1 MSNTTKCEFCGAE
14 LAARYIDNPLK
25 THAKHAPLKR
35 IMIGYELCDCGG
47 AQRDR
52 IERMEREEARKAAER
67 AQLIDAKM
75 RKAGIPERY
84 LFSQHEMAASM
95 AESVATAGKGYYID
109 GPQGT
114 GKTHLAYSVAR
125 LCVMDGIKTT
135 CVSSTALMEAY
146 RFRRKEDADLTR
158 RLMACGLLVI
168 DDLGKEAPTQYAC
181 ERLFEVIDTR
191 YNSMR
196 PVIITSNYARGAI
209 ASKLA
214 EGDVGKSI
222 ASRLNEMTQRIHID
236 GEDRRLNRG

>member
-1 MSNTTKCEFCGAE
+1 MNNTTNCEFCGAE
-14 LAARYIDNPLK
+14 LSARYIDNPLK
-25 THAKHAPLKR
+25 THAKHAPRKR
-35 IMIGYELCDCGG
+35 IMVGYELCDCDG

-52 IERMEREEARKAAER
+52 IERMQREEARKAAER

-84 LFSQHEMAASM
+84 LFAQHEMAASM
-95 AESVATAGKGYYID
+95 AESVSTSGKGYYID

-125 LCVMDGIKTT
+125 LCVMDGVKTT

-146 RFRRKEDADLTR
+146 RFRSRQDADMTR
-158 RLMACGLLVI
+158 RLMRCDLLVI
-168 DDLGKEAPTQYAC
+168 DDLGKESPTQYAC

-191 YNSMR
+191 YNTMR
-196 PVIITSNYARGAI
+196 PVIVTSNYSRGEIAR
-209 ASKLA
+209 KLT

-236 GEDRRLNRG
+236 GEDRRLSRG

>member
-1 MSNTTKCEFCGAE
+1 MSNTTKCEFCGAD

-35 IMIGYELCDCGG
+35 IMIGYELCDCDG

-67 AQLIDAKM
+67 AQMIDAKM

-84 LFSQHEMAASM
+84 LFAQHDMAASM
-95 AESVATAGKGYYID
+95 ADSVSTAGKGYYID

-114 GKTHLAYSVAR
+114 GKTHLAFSVAR
-125 LCVMDGIKTT
+125 LCVMVGIKTT
-135 CVSSTALMEAY
+135 CVSSTALMETY
-146 RFRRKEDADLTR
+146 RFRSKEDADLTR

-168 DDLGKEAPTQYAC
+168 DDLGKESPTQYAC
-181 ERLFEVIDTR
+181 ERLFEVIDNR
-191 YNSMR
+191 YNSMK
-196 PVIITSNYARGAI
+196 PVIITSNYSRGEIAR
-209 ASKLA
+209 KLT

>member
-1 MSNTTKCEFCGAE
+1 MSNTIKCEFCGAE

-25 THAKHAPLKR
+25 TKAKHAPLKR
-35 IMIGYELCDCGG
+35 IMIGYELCDCSG

-52 IERMEREEARKAAER
+52 IERMEREEALKAAER
-67 AQLIDAKM
+67 AQLLDAKM

-84 LFSQHEMAASM
+84 LFAQHEMAASM
-95 AESVATAGKGYYID
+95 ADSVASGKGYYID

-125 LCVMDGIKTT
+125 LCVMTGIKTT

-146 RFRRKEDADLTR
+146 RFRSKEDADLTR

-168 DDLGKEAPTQYAC
+168 DDLGKESPTQYAC
-181 ERLFEVIDTR
+181 ERLFEIVDTR

-196 PVIITSNYARGAI
+196 PIIVTSNYSRGEIAR
-209 ASKLA
+209 KLT

-222 ASRLNEMTQRIHID
+222 ASRLSEMTQRIHID